1 MAVGGSLS
9 HLGEPSNRAN
19 MAYLSLSNT
28 VWCFPFLWN
37 ILRNCLNHWPTLKLF
52 LCACACRHV
61 CMVHTCRKKDN
72 FGESVFPSTT
82 WTSEA
87 SRTQGLSQ
95 ARWQVCW
102 PAESLCGSAGQRLG
116 WKFLC
121 NFPSQIWHK
130 REGTGKRSPKKIA
143 SVKDTLIHTWL
154 QKLFTQ
160 FKDESD
166 AISVPFLCKK

>member
-1 MAVGGSLS
+1 MIADPSLQPLLYLASMCRREDVAGEFMAVGGSLS

-72 FGESVFPSTT
+72 FGESVFLPPRGPRRPV
-82 WTSEA
+82 ELRA
-87 SRTQGLSQ
+87 S
-95 ARWQVCW
+95 V
-102 PAESLCGSAGQRLG
+102 RLG
-116 WKFLC
+116 GRCVDQLSHFVGLLGNVLGENSYAISPPK
-121 NFPSQIWHK
+121 S
-130 REGTGKRSPKKIA
+130 GTKGKELA
-143 SVKDTLIHTWL
+143 SVHLRRL
-154 QKLFTQ
+154 QVLKTR
-160 FKDESD
+160 
-166 AISVPFLCKK
+166 